1 MAADEPAP
9 TRSDRYGYSV
19 RAHLA
24 IYTVALVTPVLLFAA
39 FLFWQVAAT
48 ERARIEGDAADGSK
62 NIAAALDREL
72 AGLFASIDVLSL
84 SASLQNDDFE
94 SFHRQTAAL
103 DRRQEITTI
112 VTDMSGQQLV
122 NSRVSWG
129 LPLPRTNVP
138 FDRAS
143 LQAGRPVVT
152 DLSRGAVTGTPVFAV
167 VTSVMKEGR
176 PAYVLIFALDL
187 DRLSRLLRDGD
198 VPESATVSI
207 IDRRGIIMARSNR
220 PEEFVGR
227 EATRDLIENTSGRQG
242 SWSGTTLDG
251 ARVFATYTR
260 SALSDY
266 RVAVGIRN
274 ADLNAPLWRF
284 VGLFAALG
292 LVIAA
297 LSIGLGLVFGQR
309 ITLPIKALAQRAAAL
324 GRGEVVTPL
333 ATGLSEAN
341 QVGAQLAAAST
352 SLRERES
359 DLREANDEVQ
369 RFAYIVSHD
378 LRSPL
383 VNIMGFTTE
392 LEALRHDLF
401 DRLGQLRQSVE
412 DRTEALADKR
422 LGEDFDE
429 AIAFIKTSTS
439 KMDRLINAILRLSRE
454 GRRDFKPER
463 IDMDALL
470 AGIRASLAHQAD
482 AADATVTL
490 SRLPAVTSDRL
501 ALEQIFSN
509 LVDNALKYLRPGVP
523 GRIEVEGHASAAE
536 LIYRVRDN
544 GRGVDVR
551 DRERIFELFRRSGV
565 QDRAGEGIGLAH
577 VRALVRRLGGTISLT
592 SELGQGS
599 TFTVSLPRIWA
610 GEAQRKAA

>member
-1 MAADEPAP
+1 MAADESAP
-9 TRSDRYGYSV
+9 TQSDRYGYSV

-48 ERARIEGDAADGSK
+48 ERARIEGDASDGSRSV
-62 NIAAALDREL
+62 AAALDREL
-72 AGLFASIDVLSL
+72 AGLFASVDVLAM
-84 SASLQNDDFE
+84 SADLQSADFE
-94 SFHRQTAAL
+94 AFHRQAAAL
-103 DRRQEITTI
+103 DRRQNITMI
-112 VTDMSGQQLV
+112 LTDMSGQQVV
-122 NSRVSWG
+122 NSQQSWG
-129 LPLPRTNVP
+129 SALPRTNVP
-138 FDRAS
+138 FDRAA
-143 LQAGRPVVT
+143 LQTGRPFVT
-152 DLSRGAVTGTPVFAV
+152 DLYRGAVTGTPVFAI
-167 VTSVMKEGR
+167 VTSVMKEGQ

-187 DRLSRLLRDGD
+187 DRLTRLLQDGD
-198 VPESATVSI
+198 IPQNATASIVDRNGIVMAHNNNPKIVGRQASRDFMESAGG
-207 IDRRGIIMARSNR
+207 RRG
-220 PEEFVGR
+220 
-227 EATRDLIENTSGRQG
+227 
-242 SWSGTTLDG
+242 SWTGTTLDG
-251 ARVFATYTR
+251 VGVFATYAR

-266 RVAVGIRN
+266 RVAVGIRTS
-274 ADLNAPLWRF
+274 DLNAPLWRSI
-284 VGLFAALG
+284 GLFAALG
-292 LVIAA
+292 LVILA
-297 LSIGLGLVFGQR
+297 LSTVLSLVFGQR

-333 ATGLSEAN
+333 TTGLAEAN

-392 LEALRHDLF
+392 LEALRQDMF
-401 DRLGQLRQSVE
+401 ERLGQLRLAVD
-412 DRTEALADKR
+412 DRTDTLNDRR

-429 AIAFIKTSTS
+429 AIAFIKTSTT
-439 KMDRLINAILRLSRE
+439 KMDRLINAILKLSRE

-463 IDMDALL
+463 VDMDAML

-482 AADATVTL
+482 QADAKVTI

-536 LIYRVRDN
+536 LTYRVRDN
-544 GRGVDVR
+544 GRGVDAR

-599 TFTVSLPRIWA
+599 TFTVSFPRAWA

>member
-1 MAADEPAP
+1 MAADESVP
-9 TRSDRYGYSV
+9 TQSERYGYSV
-19 RAHLA
+19 RAHLV

-48 ERARIEGDAADGSK
+48 ERARIEGDASDSSK
-62 NIAAALDREL
+62 SIAAALDREL

-84 SASLQNDDFE
+84 STNIQSGDFE
-94 SFHRQTAAL
+94 AFYQQAAVLDQRQK
-103 DRRQEITTI
+103 ITMI
-112 VTDMSGQQLV
+112 LTDMSGQQLV
-122 NSRVSWG
+122 NSQQPWG
-129 LPLPRTNVP
+129 TPLPRTNVP
-138 FDRAS
+138 FDTSA
-143 LQAGRPVVT
+143 LQTGRPFVT
-152 DLSRGAVTGTPVFAV
+152 DLYRGAVTGTPVFGI
-167 VTSVMKEGR
+167 VTSVLKEGR

-187 DRLSRLLRDGD
+187 DRLGRLLHDGD
-198 VPESATVSI
+198 VPEKATASI
-207 IDRRGIIMARSNR
+207 VDRKGVILAHSNR
-220 PEEFVGR
+220 PDFVGR
-227 EATRDLIENTSGRQG
+227 EASRDFMQNAGGRQG
-242 SWSGTTLDG
+242 SWTGTTLDG
-251 ARVFATYTR
+251 IGVFASYSR
-260 SALSDY
+260 SVLSDY
-266 RVAVGIRN
+266 RAVVGIGTS
-274 ADLNAPLWRF
+274 DLNAPLWRSI
-284 VGLFAALG
+284 GLFAALG
-292 LVIAA
+292 LVILA
-297 LSIGLGLVFGQR
+297 LSTVLSLVFGQR
-309 ITLPIKALAQRAAAL
+309 ITIPIKALAQRAATL
-324 GRGEVVTPL
+324 GRGEVVAPL
-333 ATGLSEAN
+333 TTGLAEAN

-359 DLREANDEVQ
+359 ELREANDEVQ

-392 LEALRHDLF
+392 LEALRQDLF
-401 DRLGQLRQSVE
+401 ERLEQLRQAVE
-412 DRTEALADKR
+412 DRTEALNDRR

-439 KMDRLINAILRLSRE
+439 KMDRLINAILKLSRE

-463 IDMDALL
+463 VDMDAML
-470 AGIRASLAHQAD
+470 AGIRASLTQQAS
-482 AADATVTL
+482 AADATVTV

-509 LVDNALKYLRPGVP
+509 LVDNALKYLRSGVP
-523 GRIEVEGHASAAE
+523 GHIEIEGHASAAE
-536 LIYRVRDN
+536 LTYRVRDN
-544 GRGVDVR
+544 GRGVDAR

-599 TFTVSLPRIWA
+599 TFTVSLPRAWA